1 MATITSLG
9 SGSGL
14 ELESLVTKLMAAESV
29 SLTTLQAKQTSYET
43 KISAMGS
50 LRSVLSSLQT
60 AASNMVP
67 ATLQS
72 TSDKFGTYTAT
83 LANTS
88 VATATASSGAVAGSY
103 SLEVSHLAQGQRLTS
118 AAVSS
123 SSSITTNGG
132 TLTLSLGSM
141 NSTTGLYEADASRT
155 YNISL
160 SAGATLSDLRD
171 AINDSDAGVTASI
184 INGTAGSQLVLTGP
198 EGANSIMRLS
208 SSTTV
213 DPDTSVETND
223 ISGFNYDPDVSTS
236 QDMAQSVEALDAEFT
251 LNGIAATS
259 HSNKVSDVL
268 DGVTLELT
276 GTNIGS
282 ATTLKITED
291 FSTKLTESLQAFVT
305 AYNTAYST
313 MSSLGAYNTETQ
325 VAGALQ
331 GNSTLRL
338 AMTQIRQNIFG
349 TTSGNASSAYQT
361 LSNIGVS
368 ISASGTLS
376 IDTTKLN
383 AAIKADSSTVTD
395 LITNVGNAF
404 DNTIDNL
411 INTDGSVTIATNG
424 LNTTVKDL
432 ENQQTKM
439 QDRLDAIEARY
450 RAQFSAL
457 DTLVAS
463 LTSTGDYL
471 TSFISSLSSN

>member
-1 MATITSLG
+1 
-9 SGSGL
+9 
-14 ELESLVTKLMAAESV
+14 
-29 SLTTLQAKQTSYET
+29 
-43 KISAMGS
+43 
-50 LRSVLSSLQT
+50 
-60 AASNMVP
+60 
-67 ATLQS
+67 
-72 TSDKFGTYTAT
+72 
-83 LANTS
+83 
-88 VATATASSGAVAGSY
+88 
-103 SLEVSHLAQGQRLTS
+103 
-118 AAVSS
+118 
-123 SSSITTNGG
+123 
-132 TLTLSLGSM
+132 M
-141 NSTTGLYEADASRT
+141 NSTSGLYEADSART
-155 YNISL
+155 YSINL
-160 SAGATLSDLRD
+160 SAGATLSNLRD

-184 INGTAGSQLVLTGP
+184 INGTGGAQLVLTGP

-213 DPDTSVETND
+213 DPDTLAETDD
-223 ISGFNYDPDVSTS
+223 IAGFNYDPDVSTS
-236 QDMAQSVEALDAEFT
+236 QDMTQSVEAKDAAFT

-259 HSNKVSDVL
+259 HSNTVSDVL
-268 DGVTLELT
+268 DGVTLELA

-282 ATTLKITED
+282 ATSLKITED
-291 FSTKLTESLQAFVT
+291 FSSKLTESLQAFVT

-383 AAIKADSSTVTD
+383 AAIKADSSTVTN

-404 DNTIDNL
+404 DSTVDNL
-411 INTDGSVTIATNG
+411 IDTDGSVTIATNG

-432 ENQQTKM
+432 EKQQTKM

-457 DTLVAS
+457 DSLVAS

-471 TSFISSLSSN
+471 TSFISSLNSN

>member
-29 SLTTLQAKQTSYET
+29 SLTTLQTKQASYET

-67 ATLQS
+67 STLQS
-72 TSDKFGTYTAT
+72 SADKFGTYTAT
-83 LANTS
+83 VANTS
-88 VATATASSGAVAGSY
+88 VASATATTGAVAGTY
-103 SLEVSHLAQGQRLTS
+103 SLEVSQLAQAQRLTS
-118 AAVSS
+118 AAVSA

-141 NSTTGLYEADASRT
+141 NSTSGLYEADSART
-155 YNISL
+155 YSISL

-184 INGTAGSQLVLTGP
+184 INGTSGAQLVLTGP

-213 DPDTSVETND
+213 DPDTSAETDD
-223 ISGFNYDPDVSTS
+223 IAGFNYDPDVSTS
-236 QDMAQSVEALDAEFT
+236 QDMTQSVEAKDAAFT

-259 HSNKVSDVL
+259 HSNTVSDVL
-268 DGVTLELT
+268 DGVTLELA

-291 FSTKLTESLQAFVT
+291 FSSKLTESLQAFVT

-313 MSSLGAYNTETQ
+313 MSSLGAYDTETE

-338 AMTQIRQNIFG
+338 AMTQIRQSIFG

-404 DNTIDNL
+404 DSTIDNL
-411 INTDGSVTIATNG
+411 IDTDGSVTIATNG

-432 ENQQTKM
+432 EDQQTKM

-471 TSFISSLSSN
+471 TSFISSLNSN

>member
-29 SLTTLQAKQTSYET
+29 SLTTLQTKQASYET

-67 ATLQS
+67 STLQS

-88 VATATASSGAVAGSY
+88 VATATATSGAVAGSY
-103 SLEVSHLAQGQRLTS
+103 SLEVSQLAQGQRLTS
-118 AAVSS
+118 SAVSS

-141 NSTTGLYEADASRT
+141 NSTTGLYEADSART
-155 YNISL
+155 YSISL

-184 INGTAGSQLVLTGP
+184 INGTSGAQLVLTGP

-213 DPDTSVETND
+213 DTDTSVETDD

-236 QDMAQSVEALDAEFT
+236 QDMTQSVEAIDAAFT

-259 HSNKVSDVL
+259 HSNTVSDVL

-276 GTNIGS
+276 GTNVGS

-305 AYNTAYST
+305 AYNSAYST
-313 MSSLGAYNTETQ
+313 MSSLGAYDTETE

-349 TTSGNASSAYQT
+349 ITSGNSSSAYQT

-368 ISASGTLS
+368 ISSSGTLS

-395 LITNVGNAF
+395 LITNVGNTF
-404 DNTIDNL
+404 DETIDNL
-411 INTDGSVTIATNG
+411 IDTDGSVTIATNG

-432 ENQQTKM
+432 EDQQTRM